1 MPVWRT
7 GENPVRPRTFN
18 QLMGHAMSRL
28 PTNTSAMT
36 ALAAL
41 TPTGKNL
48 KGLANSTAAGKPAYL
63 SIAKMNRNTG
73 AFGVVNDVLSESKSL
88 VSPMS
93 PALNITISV
102 IDAIKN
108 NLVTASQPGAELNK
122 IETDIAN
129 ALTDVATA
137 IGSITTAA
145 STLDATTTNLPTQ
158 RTYVSN
164 LSDSLTTGVGAL
176 VGANMNEAATK
187 LAAPKVEQ
195 QLDAQALSI
204 SNSNTKLIL
213 KLFEL

>member
-1 MPVWRT
+1 
-7 GENPVRPRTFN
+7 
-18 QLMGHAMSRL
+18 MSRL
-28 PTNTSAMT
+28 PTTT
-36 ALAAL
+36 D
-41 TPTGKNL
+41 T
-48 KGLANSTAAGKPAYL
+48 
-63 SIAKMNRNTG
+63 
-73 AFGVVNDVLSESKSL
+73 LSESHSL

-145 STLDATTTNLPTQ
+145 STLDATTTNLPAQ

-187 LAAPKVEQ
+187 LAALQGEQ
-195 QLDAQALSI
+195 QLDSQALSI